1 MPTILSNPL
10 AVVALIVLAFFA
22 ISFLPGFLA
31 ALFEKRMVW
40 PYQAASEFQNEQAT
54 ARESATTSNPYAPPS
69 KQDRVPITSYSQ
81 ATCLRLESLG
91 WSYHNVFYDRRRGL
105 YKLRY
110 DFWLSPDRLV
120 LALVGGGTLAGIPV
134 AGSSLFTRLADGH
147 CLLTIDEPKSQ
158 DSDPSGLTLQKI
170 VTHADLEELIAQHRG
185 RFTESESSGSPYS
198 ARTPL
203 DDHRAFRTR
212 RADVLIDAGLGRY
225 VDEERNGWKYTLRGA
240 WTAVSSMYMRELK
253 RQLKEPGKDRVA
265 RQGEKGYL
273 PGPARSGRG
282 VRIIQQ
288 LEFCCW
294 IAMIM
299 GFVLMR
305 VNGPAANRSQLMFRL
320 AIPPLALVSLVLL
333 KIIKRIL
340 IRQEK
345 AAVASTWEPDDADH
359 ELQ

>member
-10 AVVALIVLAFFA
+10 AVIALLVLAFFA

-40 PYQAASEFQNEQAT
+40 PYQAASEFQNDQVAE
-54 ARESATTSNPYAPPS
+54 RESATTSNPYAPPS
-69 KQDRVPITSYSQ
+69 KQDRVAITSYSH
-81 ATCLRLESLG
+81 ATCLKLESLG
-91 WSYHNVFYDRRRGL
+91 CSYQGVFYDRRRGL

-120 LALVGGGTLAGIPV
+120 LALVGGGALAGIPV
-134 AGSSLFTRLADGH
+134 SGTCLFTRIEDGH
-147 CLLTIDEPKSQ
+147 CFLTIDEPKSQ

-170 VTHADLEELIAQHRG
+170 VTHADLEDLIAQHRG
-185 RFTESESSGSPYS
+185 RLIESGSVGVPYS

-203 DDHRAFRTR
+203 EDHHAFRTR
-212 RADVLIDAGLGRY
+212 RVDILIDAGLARY
-225 VDEERNGWKYTLRGA
+225 LDDERNGWRYTLKGA

-253 RQLKEPGKDRVA
+253 RQLKEPGKDRIA
-265 RQGEKGYL
+265 RQGEKGYVRA
-273 PGPARSGRG
+273 PGRSGRG

-294 IAMIM
+294 IALVM
-299 GFVLMR
+299 GFVLIR
-305 VNGPAANRSQLMFRL
+305 VNGPAANRSQLIFRL
-320 AIPPLALVSLVLL
+320 AIPPIALVSLVLL

-345 AAVASTWEPDDADH
+345 AVVASIGAPGEPDH
-359 ELQ
+359 GLQ

>member
-1 MPTILSNPL
+1 MSTILSNPL
-10 AVVALIVLAFFA
+10 AVIALVVLAFMA

-40 PYQAASEFQNEQAT
+40 PYQAASEFVNEQAT
-54 ARESATTSNPYAPPS
+54 ARESATNPYAPPS
-69 KQDRVPITSYSQ
+69 KQDHVAITSYSN
-81 ATCLRLESLG
+81 ATCRRLESLG
-91 WSYHNVFYDRRRGL
+91 YSYQGVYYDRRRGL

-110 DFWLSPDRLV
+110 DFWLSDDRLV
-120 LALVGGGTLAGIPV
+120 LALVGGGALAGIPV
-134 AGSSLFTRLADGH
+134 SGTCLFTRLEDGH

-170 VTHADLEELIAQHRG
+170 VTHADLAELIAQHRE
-185 RFTESESSGSPYS
+185 RLTDSESSALSYS

-212 RADVLIDAGLGRY
+212 RADVLIDAGLARY
-225 VDEERNGWKYTLRGA
+225 LDEERNGWRYTLKGA

-265 RQGEKGYL
+265 RQGEKGYV
-273 PGPARSGRG
+273 PAPVRSGRG
-282 VRIIQQ
+282 VRMIER
-288 LEFCCW
+288 LEFFCW
-294 IAMIM
+294 IAMVM
-299 GFVLMR
+299 GFVLTL
-305 VNGPAANRSQLMFRL
+305 VNGPAANRSQLIFRL
-320 AIPPLALVSLVLL
+320 AIPPVALVSLVLL

-345 AAVASTWEPDDADH
+345 FAAASKGEPGESDH
-359 ELQ
+359 QLR